1 MGSRHG
7 RASRAAVLA
16 IVALLALALAPPP
29 ATAKESTSSIK
40 AKREA
45 ARQKRAKLAAELNH
59 LRASDAQLTSAV
71 KVLDRQVAA
80 QQAGADAAR
89 QAVTAALAAV
99 AVSEA
104 KIAATETEMTTL
116 HTAVVNR
123 AISVYVRPKD
133 NALVGVIGAK
143 DLGDASR
150 RSSLLAQV
158 TNKDRD
164 VLDRLRALREDLGDE
179 KVKADA
185 ARDVAAQRRQVVLA
199 RLSEL
204 QKARKEKQRL
214 SAALDAR
221 IREYQAEADAVA
233 QQESGLT
240 ALIRSREQARAS
252 RGDAG
257 DPGPDG
263 RVSGSGVSWPIRG
276 SVTSGFGMRWGRL
289 HAGIDIGA
297 GSGTPIRAAKAGE
310 VIFAGSMSGYGNCVI
325 IDHGGG
331 LSTLYAHQSRI
342 GTNDGASV
350 EQGQVIGYVGSTGH
364 STGPHLH
371 FETRVGGS
379 PQNPMRYLP

>member
-7 RASRAAVLA
+7 RMPSAVLLA
-16 IVALLALALAPPP
+16 VVALLVLSLAPP
-29 ATAKESTSSIK
+29 AAAQESTASIQ

-45 ARQKRAKLAAELNH
+45 ARQKRAKLAAELDH

-71 KVLDRQVAA
+71 KILDRQVAA

-89 QAVTAALAAV
+89 QAVQAALAAV

-116 HTAVVNR
+116 HAAVVNR
-123 AISVYVRPKD
+123 AVSVYVRPKD
-133 NALVGVIGAK
+133 NALAGVIGAK
-143 DLGDASR
+143 NIGDASR

-179 KVKADA
+179 KAKADA
-185 ARDVAAQRRQVVLA
+185 ARDVAAGRRQVVLA
-199 RLSEL
+199 RLSDL
-204 QKARKEKQRL
+204 QKARREKQRL

-221 IREYQAEADAVA
+221 IGEYQAEADAVA
-233 QQESGLT
+233 RQESGLT
-240 ALIRSREQARAS
+240 ALIRSRESARAS
-252 RGDAG
+252 RSVD

-263 RVSGSGVSWPIRG
+263 RVSGAGVAWPLRG
-276 SVTSGFGMRWGRL
+276 PLTSGFGARWGRL

-297 GSGTPIRAAKAGE
+297 GMGTPIRAAKAGE

-331 LSTLYAHQSRI
+331 LSTVYAHQSRV
-342 GTNDGASV
+342 GTTDGASV
-350 EQGQVIGYVGSTGH
+350 EQGQVIGYVGSTGR

-371 FETRVGGS
+371 FETRVGSS
-379 PQNPMRYLP
+379 PQNPMRFLP

>member
-1 MGSRHG
+1 MLL
-7 RASRAAVLA
+7 AVLP
-16 IVALLALALAPPP
+16 VATAPPVAAKDSA
-29 ATAKESTSSIK
+29 ATIR

-45 ARQKRAKLAAELNH
+45 ARQKKAKLAAELNH
-59 LRASDAQLTSAV
+59 LKASDAQLTAAV

-99 AVSEA
+99 AESEA
-104 KIAATETEMTTL
+104 RIAATEAEMTTL

-123 AISVYVRPKD
+123 AVSVYMRPKD
-133 NALVGVIGAK
+133 NALVGVMGAK

-179 KVKADA
+179 KVRADV
-185 ARDVAAQRRQVVLA
+185 ARDVAAERRQAVLA

-204 QKARKEKQRL
+204 QRARKQKQRL
-214 SAALDAR
+214 SAALDTR

-233 QQESGLT
+233 AQESGLT
-240 ALIRSREQARAS
+240 ALLRSRESTRAT
-252 RGDAG
+252 RGAA

-263 RVSGSGVSWPIRG
+263 RVSGAGLSWPIRG
-276 SVTSGFGMRWGRL
+276 TLTSGFGSRWGRL
-289 HAGIDIGA
+289 HAGIDVGA
-297 GSGTPIRAAKAGE
+297 GMGTPIRAAKAGE
-310 VIFAGSMSGYGNCVI
+310 VILAGGFGGYGNAVI
-325 IDHGGG
+325 VDHGGG
-331 LSTLYAHQSRI
+331 LTTLYAHQSRV
-342 GTNDGASV
+342 GTTEGASV
-350 EQGQVIGYVGSTGH
+350 GQGDVIGFVGSTGN

-371 FETRVGGS
+371 FETRVSGS